1 MLCTPQHCAQRARW
15 LLGTTPAYNAQSLRK
30 TLEPPIELLCLFEVG
45 RSLRGAASTA
55 PQFLAWALREV
66 HSEKNSALALALRA
80 QLPLGAGWLLYTLQ
94 LPDPTGSVVSWGWPE
109 ATKGLPLVWR
119 FPGPRQRCGRSESTL
134 ASPHGPKKWL
144 CSSDDVFPLQ
154 RLYLGGP

>member
-1 MLCTPQHCAQRARW
+1 MLNEHGGYLAQPRH
-15 LLGTTPAYNAQSLRK
+15 TTPSPSEKPSSPQSSSSACSRWG
-30 TLEPPIELLCLFEVG
+30 E
-45 RSLRGAASTA
+45 ASEA
-55 PQFLAWALREV
+55 RFLPWALREV